1 MWYGSPQ
8 WQIEAF
14 WRFQIPD
21 QLREKFGYP
30 ELDQRAKLRIPGLNA
45 AKLYELKTGKK

>member
-30 ELDQRAKLRIPGLNA
+30 ELEQRAKLRIPGLNA